1 MQTIQLY
8 KPYPHQCAVHDAITE
23 YRKNPTPGHIF
34 SINAM
39 RQVGKTTAVG
49 NELLRFACEK
59 PKGESIYISPT
70 FELARKMIA
79 EFSKSLSGTPLLD
92 GINKSERLVSLWN
105 NHTIRCLSAEQG
117 DSIRGLNA
125 SGVLVIDELHYI
137 RDSFLES
144 VVAPF
149 TDYHGAPVI
158 TISTPRGRR
167 GKHFEYQS
175 AAASGSANIT
185 GFDWARYD
193 MSCIQS
199 RTAEWLE
206 GKRATMS
213 ERVFRTEILGEF
225 LDNEGTVF
233 PCLYRAV
240 MPAGY
245 VGEKIGLSWGIDWA
259 NGSSGDRTVLTA
271 FNKYDE
277 QVYLKE
283 WHSEPPMVQ
292 VEQIARI
299 LNDHKDV
306 TTSCTAEKNSMGAVY
321 IDALRRAT
329 SVALT
334 TFITTNESKRK
345 IVESMI
351 KATEDAT
358 VKLMNVEAQIAEF
371 EYFESSITPTGLTTY
386 SAPSQMHDDYV
397 MAACIARSG
406 YGKQVKFIL

>member
-1 MQTIQLY
+1 
-8 KPYPHQCAVHDAITE
+8 
-23 YRKNPTPGHIF
+23 
-34 SINAM
+34 M